1 VTVFYDV
8 YILPDNLT
16 DVATSI
22 CGQIVSILFLAQ
34 GGQVSAMTY
43 LYGGMSCADIYAPQ
57 GKGAPIRG
65 SYTCPP
71 GQQLSLS
78 QDNNVCSK
86 SPDWLAGWLLVFD
99 Q

>member
-1 VTVFYDV
+1 MSIFYDV

-16 DVATSI
+16 DVVTSI

-34 GGQVSAMTY
+34 GGQVSAMTF
-43 LYGGMSCADIYAPQ
+43 LYGGASCADIYAPQ
-57 GKGAPIRG
+57 GKGAAIRG
-65 SYTCPP
+65 SYTCSA

-86 SPDWLAGWLLVFD
+86 
-99 Q
+99 